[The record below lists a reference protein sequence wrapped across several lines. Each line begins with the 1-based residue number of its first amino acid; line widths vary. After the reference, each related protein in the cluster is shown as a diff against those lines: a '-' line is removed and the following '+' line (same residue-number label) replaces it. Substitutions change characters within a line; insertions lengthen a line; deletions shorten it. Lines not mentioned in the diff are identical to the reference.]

1 MLNNLLLLAGNDIPF
16 PPAQIT
22 IHQPTIKEIGY
33 IGEEM
38 FFTGIEYLKFSKDI
52 LTEED
57 RINLEQYDDFDIL
70 MSMVKQ
76 KNIEM
81 QRIKLSMQMVLGLIF
96 PQYSITFDSHN
107 IILKKDNEIHYIN
120 KDCFIN
126 FKEIINEMFRI
137 ISKDQEDELNPSGGL
152 ASKIADKLKKRR
164 QKLAEAKGDQK
175 ISILNRYVSILA
187 VGLKKDINQLMN
199 YTVYQ
204 LFDEFNLYELKI
216 NYDIYIQ
223 AKMAGAKAL
232 KEVDDWMKD
241 LHP

>member
-16 PPAQIT
+16 PQAQIT

-96 PQYSITFDSHN
+96 PQ
-107 IILKKDNEIHYIN
+107 
-120 KDCFIN
+120 
-126 FKEIINEMFRI
+126 
-137 ISKDQEDELNPSGGL
+137 
-152 ASKIADKLKKRR
+152 
-164 QKLAEAKGDQK
+164 
-175 ISILNRYVSILA
+175 
-187 VGLKKDINQLMN
+187 
-199 YTVYQ
+199 
-204 LFDEFNLYELKI
+204 
-216 NYDIYIQ
+216 
-223 AKMAGAKAL
+223 
-232 KEVDDWMKD
+232 
-241 LHP
+241 

>member
-16 PPAQIT
+16 PQAQVT

-81 QRIKLSMQMVLGLIF
+81 QRIKLSM
-96 PQYSITFDSHN
+96 
-107 IILKKDNEIHYIN
+107 
-120 KDCFIN
+120 
-126 FKEIINEMFRI
+126 
-137 ISKDQEDELNPSGGL
+137 
-152 ASKIADKLKKRR
+152 
-164 QKLAEAKGDQK
+164 
-175 ISILNRYVSILA
+175 
-187 VGLKKDINQLMN
+187 
-199 YTVYQ
+199 
-204 LFDEFNLYELKI
+204 
-216 NYDIYIQ
+216 
-223 AKMAGAKAL
+223 
-232 KEVDDWMKD
+232 
-241 LHP
+241 